1 MGEDL
6 PRRGAPKSPLEI
18 EISTK
23 ENLKSPWRG
32 PWNREFFVGER
43 ERNWVWGCSGE
54 IKSQIIG
61 GFMDRHT
68 GLTDMKNQSDG
79 SSLTDRKVVQKWTSS
94 PLGKIWWKNEVYR
107 FHISPRNQFW

>member
-43 ERNWVWGCSGE
+43 EKLS
-54 IKSQIIG
+54 
-61 GFMDRHT
+61 M
-68 GLTDMKNQSDG
+68 GLFWRDKVTDHRSFYG
-79 SSLTDRKVVQKWTSS
+79 
-94 PLGKIWWKNEVYR
+94 
-107 FHISPRNQFW
+107 

>member
-43 ERNWVWGCSGE
+43 ERN
-54 IKSQIIG
+54 
-61 GFMDRHT
+61 
-68 GLTDMKNQSDG
+68 
-79 SSLTDRKVVQKWTSS
+79 
-94 PLGKIWWKNEVYR
+94 
-107 FHISPRNQFW
+107 